1 MPEGHLTESRASALD
16 KSELVATVSH
26 ELRTPLA
33 SVLGF
38 VELLLHRDLDEE
50 TRHRYLQ
57 TIHCETQRLAA
68 LIDDF
73 LDLEKIEAGGFT
85 LALESFELGA
95 LLEHEIELFS
105 AQSTHHMLELVR
117 PQGPLATV
125 GDRSRIGQV
134 VANLLSNAIKY
145 SPAGGPVTI
154 TATAGD
160 GFARVQVSDFGLGIP
175 AAQQNRVFTK
185 FFRVDSSD
193 TRAIGGTGLGLAL
206 CQEIV
211 TAHGG
216 RIGFASAEGTGSTF
230 WFELPTA
237 WTDGAP
243 KHVPGVLVIERDP
256 ELATPI
262 TERLAR
268 DGLAVEAIATG
279 ALALERAIAS
289 PPAVICLD
297 ADLSGDLD
305 GWQVMARLK
314 TNPATAHIPVVICSD
329 ASGRRTA
336 ATLGAAAFVLK
347 PFTADQVRE
356 AVNTQLSAER
366 PSLLV
371 VAGDHV
377 LRRLVVETLARDGG
391 HLREAADGLE
401 ALNMIRVR
409 QPDALVLD
417 LALPGRNGFAAI
429 EQVLAHPETRG
440 LAVVVLA
447 GRKLSVRER
456 RYLAERNVS
465 LVEKHTYSGDE
476 LRRLVKHRR
485 SSSSSLAICEL
496 HDLPVDATRP
506 GSFTRACM
514 DSEAVGLPA
523 PGHPPNGQKSRSH
536 AN

>member
-1 MPEGHLTESRASALD
+1 MPQKHLTESREAALD
-16 KSELVATVSH
+16 KSALVATVSH

-38 VELLLHRDLDEE
+38 VELLLHRELDED
-50 TRHRYLQ
+50 TRQRYLQ

-85 LALESFELGA
+85 LALESFELAA

-105 AQSTHHMLELVR
+105 AQSAHHMLEFVR
-117 PQGPLATV
+117 PEGPLAMV
-125 GDRSRIGQV
+125 GDRNRIGQV

-185 FFRVDSSD
+185 FFRADSSD

-237 WTDGAP
+237 WADGAP
-243 KHVPGVLVIERDP
+243 KHLPGVLVIEPDR
-256 ELATPI
+256 ELAGAI

-268 DGLAVEAIATG
+268 DGLAVETIATG

-289 PPAVICLD
+289 PPALICLD
-297 ADLSGDLD
+297 TDLSGDLD

-329 ASGRRTA
+329 TSGRRTA
-336 ATLGAAAFVLK
+336 ATLGAAGFVLK
-347 PFTADQVRE
+347 PFTADHVHE
-356 AVNTQLSAER
+356 AVSQQLTAER
-366 PSLLV
+366 ASVLV
-371 VAGDHV
+371 VAGDQT
-377 LRRLVVETLARDGG
+377 LRRLMVETLARDGG
-391 HLREAADGLE
+391 HLREAADALE
-401 ALNMIRVR
+401 ALAMIRDR

-417 LALPGRNGFAAI
+417 LALPGHAGFAAI
-429 EQVLAHPETRG
+429 EQVLTHPETRG
-440 LAVVVLA
+440 LPVVVLA
-447 GRKLSVRER
+447 NRNLSTRER
-456 RYLAERNVS
+456 RYLAEHNAS
-465 LVEKHTYSGDE
+465 LLAKSTYSGDQ
-476 LRRLVKHRR
+476 LRRLVKYPRFASSTRATLETHGR
-485 SSSSSLAICEL
+485 SAGG
-496 HDLPVDATRP
+496 TRP
-506 GSFTRACM
+506 APFTRACM
-514 DSEAVGLPA
+514 DSEAIGLPA
-523 PGHPPNGQKSRSH
+523 PGHPPNGQKPRSH